1 MTELGFTPATD
12 LAGALRRREIASR
25 ELLNHYLGRIER
37 DNPALNA
44 VVTLDEERARRQAW
58 AADEAA
64 ARGELWGPLHGLP
77 MTVKDSIETAG
88 LRTTAGATELADHV
102 PERDADA
109 VARLR
114 SAGAVIFGKTNLP
127 TYAMDVQSYNP
138 VFGTTNNPWDTA
150 RTPGGSSGGAAAA
163 LAAGL
168 TGFELGSD
176 IGGSIRNP
184 AHFCGVFGLKPSY
197 GIVPARGHIPGPPST
212 LTTADISVI
221 GPMGRSADD
230 LDLGLDVLAGPDPI
244 ASVAWRLDLPPPRAD
259 SLARYRL
266 AAWLDDP
273 YCPTDSDVLEVLAA
287 AVDALRGNGA
297 AVDERARPVEL
308 PAADR
313 LFRQLLQGAV
323 CNGYPRRVFD
333 RLRDE
338 AAAASP
344 DDDSPRLRTARDIT
358 QRKRDWNS
366 AHERRLQ
373 LASRWATFFRDHDV
387 LLCPVTPTAAIPH
400 DHAPDLDARTIS
412 VNGQHRPYWDQ
423 LTWAGLTGMAYLPA
437 AVVPVG
443 RTRQGLP
450 VGLQVVAAH
459 LEDRTAV
466 DVARRIATVV
476 GGFLP
481 AVGAQQVSTSET
493 SSGPSGPRSGT

>member
-1 MTELGFTPATD
+1 MRDLGFMSAAE
-12 LAGALRRREIASR
+12 LAAALRRREIGSR
-25 ELLNHYLGRIER
+25 ELLDHYLGRVEQH
-37 DNPALNA
+37 NPALNA
-44 VVTLDEERARRQAW
+44 IVTLDEERARAQAS

-64 ARGELWGPLHGLP
+64 ARGQLWGPLHGLP
-77 MTVKDSIETAG
+77 ITVKDSIETAG

-102 PERDADA
+102 PEHDAEA

-114 SAGAVIFGKTNLP
+114 SAGAVIFGKTNLS

-184 AHFCGVFGLKPSY
+184 AHYCGVFGLKPSY
-197 GIVPARGHIPGPPST
+197 GIVPTRGHIPGPPGT
-212 LTTADISVI
+212 LTAADISVL

-230 LDLGLDVLAGPDPI
+230 LDLGLDVLAGPDP
-244 ASVAWRLDLPPPRAD
+244 AAAVAWRLELPPPRAG
-259 SLARYRL
+259 SLGGYRL

-273 YCPTDSDVLEVLAA
+273 YCPTGGDVLDVLTA
-287 AVDALRGNGA
+287 AVEAVRGTGA

-313 LFRQLLQGAV
+313 LFRQLLQGAM

-338 AAAASP
+338 ADAADP
-344 DDDSPRLRTARDIT
+344 EDDSPRIRTARDIT

-366 AHERRLQ
+366 AHERRLK
-373 LASRWATFFRDHDV
+373 LAARWASFFRDHDV

-400 DHAPDLDARTIS
+400 DHSSDLDARTIS
-412 VNGQHRPYWDQ
+412 INGQSRPYWDQ
-423 LTWAGLTGMAYLPA
+423 LVWAGLSGMSYLPA

-450 VGLQVVAAH
+450 VGLQVVAAA
-459 LEDRTAV
+459 LEDRTAI

-476 GGFLP
+476 GGFQP
-481 AVGAQQVSTSET
+481 TAERMSNSPTTSDQ
-493 SSGPSGPRSGT
+493 SGTRHGP

>member
-1 MTELGFTPATD
+1 MTDLGFTSATD
-12 LAGALRRREIASR
+12 LAAALRRREIASR
-25 ELLNHYLGRIER
+25 ELLGHYLGRIEQ

-44 VVTLDEERARRQAW
+44 VVTLEEERARMQAS

-64 ARGELWGPLHGLP
+64 ARGQLWGPLHGLP

-102 PERDADA
+102 PEHDADA

-184 AHFCGVFGLKPSY
+184 AHYCGVFGLKPTY
-197 GIVPARGHIPGPPST
+197 GIVPARGHIPGPPGT
-212 LTTADISVI
+212 LTAADISVL

-230 LDLGLDVLAGPDPI
+230 LDLGLDVLAGPDPVS
-244 ASVAWRLDLPPPRAD
+244 AVAWRLELPPPRAD
-259 SLARYRL
+259 SLAGYRL

-273 YCPTDSDVLEVLAA
+273 YCPTDSDVLDVLAA
-287 AVDALRGNGA
+287 AVAALRGTGT

-338 AAAASP
+338 AAAAP
-344 DDDSPRLRTARDIT
+344 AEDDSMRVRTARDIT

-366 AHERRLQ
+366 ANERRLQ
-373 LASRWATFFRDHDV
+373 LAAHWAAFFRDHDV

-400 DHAPDLDARTIS
+400 DHSSDLDARTIS
-412 VNGQHRPYWDQ
+412 INGRSRSYWDQ
-423 LTWAGLTGMAYLPA
+423 LVWAGLSGMVYLPA

-450 VGLQVVAAH
+450 VGLQVVAPH

-466 DVARRIATVV
+466 DVARRIAAVV
-476 GGFLP
+476 GGFQP
-481 AVGAQQVSTSET
+481 AVEQTSNSPT
-493 SSGPSGPRSGT
+493 PTDSSAGGFGS